1 MSRTVEPLPIPDSA
15 LVAELMREIDRM
27 IEDALYGDRRS
38 PAPGTLTLKDVLN
51 WRAQQS
57 RPALGR
63 YGVLISDVTS

>member
-1 MSRTVEPLPIPDSA
+1 MSETVEPLPIPDSA

-27 IEDALYGDRRS
+27 VGEALYGGRQP

-51 WRAQQS
+51 WRAQQQ

-63 YGVLISDVTS
+63 YGVVDFVVTS